1 MCDLSFVILTWN
13 SASYLQRCFD
23 SITAKCRQEQL
34 GFEII
39 VVDNGSSDDSLA
51 LFNRYERDYPENFV
65 PILLSENTGTT
76 YSRNLGM
83 KKARGRYLCIL
94 DSDTE
99 FAAGRLDQVLQRLEQ
114 DEQVG
119 IVAPRLV
126 YADGTVQNSVK
137 EFPAFWHKLSKL
149 PKALLK
155 IPVPNR
161 DFYSDFPFIVER
173 SVDSAISAC
182 WFFRKELVEEVGLL
196 DEKIFYSPEDLD
208 YCLRV
213 RKAGRQIIYCPDLT
227 VIHHTQQI
235 SHKKPLSKVSLSHF
249 GGLLY
254 YFRKHGGWL
263 SCKGIYR
270 QIAAQ
275 QAKAATSGQSVTG
288 SL

>member
-13 SASYLQRCFD
+13 SESYLQRCFD
-23 SITAKCRQEQL
+23 SLIAKCQSERL
-34 GFEII
+34 AFEII
-39 VVDNGSSDDSLA
+39 VVDNGSSDDSLTI
-51 LFNRYERDYPENFV
+51 FNRYKRDYPDTFEL
-65 PILLSENTGTT
+65 ILLSENTGTT
-76 YSRNLGM
+76 YSRNLGL
-83 KKARGRYLCIL
+83 KQARGNCICIL
-94 DSDTE
+94 DSDTQ
-99 FAAGRLDQVLQRLEQ
+99 FADGNLAEVLQRLAE
-114 DEQVG
+114 ERQVG
-119 IVAPRLV
+119 LIAPRLQ
-126 YADGTVQNSVK
+126 YPDGTVQNSVK
-137 EFPAFWHKLSKL
+137 RFPTFWHKLSKL

-161 DFYSDFPFIVER
+161 DFYSDFPFVAER

-275 QAKAATSGQSVTG
+275 QAKAAVTDRSAVG
-288 SL
+288 AP

>member
-13 SASYLQRCFD
+13 SQRYLQKCFD
-23 SITAKCRQEQL
+23 SIIARCRQEQL
-34 GFEII
+34 TFEII
-39 VVDNGSSDDSLA
+39 VVDNGSSDDSLSV
-51 LFNRYERDYPENFV
+51 FGRYKKEYPDTFV
-65 PILLSENTGTT
+65 LILLSTNTGTT
-76 YSRNLGM
+76 YSRNLGL
-83 KKARGRYLCIL
+83 KRAQGRYLCIL

-99 FAAGRLDQVLQRLEQ
+99 FGEGQLGQVLQRLDQ
-114 DEQVG
+114 KNQIG
-119 IVAPRLV
+119 IVAPRLL
-126 YADGTVQNSVK
+126 YPDGTVQNSVK
-137 EFPAFWHKLSKL
+137 KFPAFWQKLSKL
-149 PKALLK
+149 PKALLR
-155 IPVPNR
+155 IPVPNA
-161 DFYSDFPFIVER
+161 DFYRDFPFTAER

-182 WFFRKELVEEVGLL
+182 WFFRRELVEQVGLL

-213 RKAGRQIIYCPDLT
+213 RKAGREILYCPDLT

-235 SHKKPLSKVSLSHF
+235 SHKKPLSRVSLSHF

-275 QAKAATSGQSVTG
+275 QAKEQEASAG